1 MRYVDLMHSVPV
13 RPVLN
18 MPQLPGN
25 QAPTV
30 AALGRL
36 IERNLFQLLVRKEP
50 LEVLDDTLCAVE
62 AARRAVHFADFF
74 TDCCWTAKF
83 SVTVE
88 FSCIS
93 CKTIIDNCRK
103 SVYLT
108 EIAELIRE
116 LNSDVLNIQ
125 ISDSVQKKKWFRVGD
140 VQNNTR

>member
-18 MPQLPGN
+18 MPQLPRN

-30 AALGRL
+30 ATLGRL
-36 IERNLFQLLVRKEP
+36 IERGFFQLLVRKEP

-74 TDCCWTAKF
+74 TECCWTAKF
-83 SVTVE
+83 SVE
-88 FSCIS
+88 FSWIS

-103 SVYLT
+103 SPGLVPCAHSGQRGVI
-108 EIAELIRE
+108 IAGSQCI
-116 LNSDVLNIQ
+116 
-125 ISDSVQKKKWFRVGD
+125 
-140 VQNNTR
+140 